1 MTNFARTVII
11 LSVLVAALGW
21 LADGGSVDSDVAQ
34 VVERLKG
41 TQV

>member
-21 LADGGSVDSDVAQ
+21 LADGGSVDIDAAQ
-34 VVERLKG
+34 NVERFTG
-41 TQV
+41 FPV

>member
-21 LADGGSVDSDVAQ
+21 LADGGSVDNDAAQ